1 MYLYNSHKGTH
12 YSMQIEASH
21 LIHAIKASSLVKS
34 LSYPRNTSLSLLKKL
49 EYLLAF
55 IKRNTG
61 SIEEELEGIQES
73 WEEAENK
80 TIKRGL

>member
-1 MYLYNSHKGTH
+1 M
-12 YSMQIEASH
+12 
-21 LIHAIKASSLVKS
+21 KS